1 MYTWLLVSIL
11 AFYMVELGKATLIL
25 GKVKNFEICFFKV
38 GSNELAVNVV
48 LSGVLDFKICCF
60 SNVSI

>member
-1 MYTWLLVSIL
+1 
-11 AFYMVELGKATLIL
+11 MVELGKATLIL

-48 LSGVLDFKICCF
+48 VLSGVLDFKICCF